1 MLPASVLAIGSL
13 IAGRPPRSHL
23 HARADL
29 PRAAPPCC
37 CAAPTAEPPEEQPGK
52 LQGGDQ
58 PRELLTTLQ
67 TTSQRSRTGA
77 STGAVQLARYA
88 PNPRGRGGGARMPP
102 RSTTK
107 RQKIIALFRGAQEAI
122 GRDDLLKARVLLRHC
137 LEIDQA
143 DSHSWLALARLEAG
157 AGDVRLARQLFVRG
171 RRACPGNVHLPHAQ
185 AVLEGK
191 LGMHG
196 RARLRFAQAARLEPA
211 NAYVCHA
218 WGLMEEQVPLTLTLT
233 APTLALALAL
243 ALTLPLAVAVALALA
258 LALAL
263 TPDPNPSPNP

>member
-1 MLPASVLAIGSL
+1 
-13 IAGRPPRSHL
+13 
-23 HARADL
+23 
-29 PRAAPPCC
+29 
-37 CAAPTAEPPEEQPGK
+37 
-52 LQGGDQ
+52 
-58 PRELLTTLQ
+58 
-67 TTSQRSRTGA
+67 
-77 STGAVQLARYA
+77 
-88 PNPRGRGGGARMPP
+88 MPP

-218 WGLMEEQVPLTLTLT
+218 WGLMEEQVPLTLTL
-233 APTLALALAL
+233 PS
-243 ALTLPLAVAVALALA
+243 
-258 LALAL
+258 
-263 TPDPNPSPNP
+263 PNPSPSPSPSPSPNPTPSRSRSRSPSPSPSSNP

>member
-1 MLPASVLAIGSL
+1 
-13 IAGRPPRSHL
+13 
-23 HARADL
+23 
-29 PRAAPPCC
+29 
-37 CAAPTAEPPEEQPGK
+37 
-52 LQGGDQ
+52 
-58 PRELLTTLQ
+58 
-67 TTSQRSRTGA
+67 
-77 STGAVQLARYA
+77 
-88 PNPRGRGGGARMPP
+88 MPP

-218 WGLMEEQVPLTLTLT
+218 WGLMEEQLGRSATAARIYARGLRASASPEVCIAWAALEAQQGDIEKGLDVYTEAIDAGVRRTENLLVSWAGLEARSGRVEEAIPLLEEATRQWPASIKARLAMAELEAANGDLEAARYTMRD
-233 APTLALALAL
+233 APPARVAPDDDGVDDDYAF
-243 ALTLPLAVAVALALA
+243 LPAMGEVGDL
-258 LALAL
+258 
-263 TPDPNPSPNP
+263 